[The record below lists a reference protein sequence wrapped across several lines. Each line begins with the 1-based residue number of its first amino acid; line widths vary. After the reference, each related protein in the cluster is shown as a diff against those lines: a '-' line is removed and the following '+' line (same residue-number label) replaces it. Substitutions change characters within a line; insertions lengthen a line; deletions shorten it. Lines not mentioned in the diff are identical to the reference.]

1 MNVALIT
8 GASSGIGAACAAFL
22 AAQGYRV
29 YGGSRSAV
37 TAAGVEPLALD
48 VSDDASVARAIETI
62 LAKEGRLDI
71 LVNNAGFGIAGA
83 IEDTSIDEA
92 RAQFDVN
99 FFGVL
104 RMCRAVLPGMR
115 QQKTGY
121 IVNIGSIGGLIAIPF
136 QGFYSASKFALEG
149 FSEALRLE
157 VRPFGIRVVLIEPGD
172 HRTSFTQNRRSTAQ
186 SGEGSAYR
194 DRFHRAIARMA
205 ADEQGGPG
213 PEGVARLLLKVVSH
227 PHPRLRYTM
236 RSGCAARGSVVEANH
251 AVRSDREDHA
261 GLLCELRSSSESR
274 PLAYARG
281 YGCVGRVR

>member
-22 AAQGYRV
+22 VQQGHRV

-37 TAAGVEPLALD
+37 STAGVEPITLD
-48 VSDDASVARAIETI
+48 VSDDASVASAMETI
-62 LAKEGRLDI
+62 LAKDGRLDI

-104 RMCRAVLPGMR
+104 RMCRAVLPRMR
-115 QQKTGY
+115 QQKGGY

-136 QGFYSASKFALEG
+136 QGFYSASTFALEG

-157 VRPFGIRVVLIEPGD
+157 VRPFGIHVVLIEPGD

-186 SGEGSAYR
+186 PAAGSAYR
-194 DRFHRAIARMA
+194 DRF
-205 ADEQGGPG
+205 E
-213 PEGVARLLLKVVSH
+213 
-227 PHPRLRYTM
+227 
-236 RSGCAARGSVVEANH
+236 
-251 AVRSDREDHA
+251 
-261 GLLCELRSSSESR
+261 
-274 PLAYARG
+274 
-281 YGCVGRVR
+281 